1 MSGFKSLFP
10 QNFVSLILD
19 EEVQIEHVTAD
30 IEGELSTLGGHSVIE
45 GGEIWII
52 PCQGD
57 EHLAKLL
64 DHLNRLGAL
73 FVDQPAGW
81 PPAAIF
87 RDLRKRGLL
96 RGSFKTVS
104 WTGPGKWF
112 TRDG

>member
-1 MSGFKSLFP
+1 MRNPQPLFP
-10 QNFVSLILD
+10 QTYVSLILNAKIR
-19 EEVQIEHVTAD
+19 IERVASD
-30 IEGELSTLGGHSVIE
+30 IEGELTKLGDQSVIE
-45 GGEIWII
+45 GGEIWTV
-52 PCQGD
+52 PYHGD

-64 DHLNRLGAL
+64 DQLNRLGVL
-73 FVDQPAGW
+73 FVDHPAGW